1 MARWPPARP
10 IRKAASMAFVQVVPA
25 CNSRAGSPVANAC
38 RRPSMQSSQV
48 VTIVSLFA
56 ATLSMV
62 SFVPQAWGIIRS
74 RNTDGISLKTY
85 LITVIGFVTWLL
97 YGFLLMQWAIIV
109 QNIICLCLSAFIL
122 MMKMLPQ
129 RKKEVVADALTPD
142 FLSGEGG

>member
-1 MARWPPARP
+1 
-10 IRKAASMAFVQVVPA
+10 
-25 CNSRAGSPVANAC
+25 
-38 RRPSMQSSQV
+38 MQSSQV